1 MAARQYRLVLFD
13 ARGTLLQ
20 GAQYMHVSDE
30 PPTPGLRIDLPQ
42 GTWFVHEVTAT
53 YGGDGSSRLL
63 RADDY
68 GGTLV
73 CRPNPVG

>member
-20 GAQYMHVSDE
+20 GAQYMYVSDE
-30 PPTPGLRIDLPQ
+30 TATPGLQIDLPQ

-53 YGGDGSSRLL
+53 YGGDCSSRLL

-68 GGTLV
+68 GGTLI
-73 CRPNPVG
+73 CRPNSVG